1 MAVAAVN
8 ARSLTALARL
18 GRVSN
23 LPTVWTNVLAATVL
37 SGGEWRSVRT
47 GVVLVAMSLFY
58 VGGMYLNDFFDRAI
72 DARERP
78 TRPIPAGDVAAG
90 TVAAI
95 GFALLAG
102 GIVAMALLGGAA
114 LLAGLALALAI
125 VGYDIW

>member
-1 MAVAAVN
+1 MAVAAIG

-37 SGGEWRSVRT
+37 AGGGWRSGRT
-47 GVVLVAMSLFY
+47 GVILAAMSLFY

-78 TRPIPAGDVAAG
+78 ARPIPAGDVTAA

-95 GFALLAG
+95 GFALLG
-102 GIVAMALLGGAA
+102 CGIIAMTLLGGAG
-114 LLAGLALALAI
+114 LLAGVVLALAI
-125 VGYDIW
+125 VGY